1 MYPRRWWSRKQQQKR
16 IAPPPRRH
24 NMQYHTP
31 HTTTQQQ
38 QCDLT
43 APVPAP
49 MLALTAAVPSAG
61 GITQAHGYDL
71 RDQEVPTSRT
81 TSIGSADGGGNNK
94 RLTNA
99 AYAPTQAQ
107 LCEEN
112 EVPPYGCP
120 VLRRCNGFGART
132 LTRSSQH
139 DRPQTQ
145 YILHNAWGYMDPA
158 SRAVCMAVLPDM

>member
-1 MYPRRWWSRKQQQKR
+1 MAVEKNTAAKTNSTTAAAEAQHAAPRT
-16 IAPPPRRH
+16 
-24 NMQYHTP
+24 N
-31 HTTTQQQ
+31 TQQQ
-38 QCDLT
+38 QSGLT
-43 APVPAP
+43 APAVPAP
-49 MLALTAAVPSAG
+49 MLVVTAPVLPYASGMIPQV
-61 GITQAHGYDL
+61 HGYDL
-71 RDQEVPTSRT
+71 RDQEVPTPRT
-81 TSIGSADGGGNNK
+81 TSSSSADGGGSNK
-94 RLTNA
+94 RLTNVA
-99 AYAPTQAQ
+99 HAPTQAQ
-107 LCEEN
+107 LWEEN